1 MAGLPYSTHRYLM
14 EPLSGQSHMSIVV
27 VKNFLSFITRIRESP
42 KPVLRQLYQMTKN
55 NVQSTTGRNLRNI
68 LVQTNLSKVD
78 DLTPSVVGQISYKP
92 IDDNDQW
99 RVNIIKEI
107 MDIKSGLIETPLDW
121 TYTEIDEI
129 LNIACSQ

>member
-14 EPLSGQSHMSIVV
+14 EPLSGQKHMSISHSD
-27 VKNFLSFITRIRESP
+27 LSFITRIRESP
-42 KPVLRQLYQMTKN
+42 KPVLKQLYQITKN

-78 DLTPSVVGQISYKP
+78 DLTPSVAGQISYKP
-92 IDDNDQW
+92 INDNDMW
-99 RVNIIKEI
+99 RVNLIKEI
-107 MDIKSGLIETPLDW
+107 MDIKSGLVETPVDW
-121 TYTEIDEI
+121 TDIEIDEI

>member
-1 MAGLPYSTHRYLM
+1 
-14 EPLSGQSHMSIVV
+14 
-27 VKNFLSFITRIRESP
+27 
-42 KPVLRQLYQMTKN
+42 MTKN

-92 IDDNDQW
+92 INDNDQW